1 MDQNH
6 TLISNLCVGVC
17 VSVGVCVCVWSSVA
31 VGERKGPTSLRNQ
44 SLLTIDSG
52 ATSEKRGKPEV
63 KVENTAL
70 PLGERRGF
78 CGFPG

>member
-1 MDQNH
+1 MGVGVG
-6 TLISNLCVGVC
+6 VGVC
-17 VSVGVCVCVWSSVA
+17 VCVCVWSSVA